1 MVVDDDASVSGA
13 ESAVHLKEIVI
24 EYAKEFGG
32 RCVEKVDII
41 NGSME
46 IEMARI
52 QDFKG
57 AIGPRANCA
66 DESPGPRGA
75 GIGSC
80 RIAKPQSQ
88 LLGSNNM
95 IYGSGDLAA

>member
-1 MVVDDDASVSGA
+1 L
-13 ESAVHLKEIVI
+13 EEIVI

-32 RCVEKVDII
+32 RSVEKVDII

-52 QDFKG
+52 QGFKG

-66 DESPGPRGA
+66 EESPAPRGL
-75 GIGSC
+75 GIVFC

-88 LLGSNNM
+88 LLRSNNV
-95 IYGSGDLAA
+95 IYDLGDVAA